1 MNNNNEVF
9 LPQLSSVLS
18 RSTLEELI
26 LLRELQ
32 EHRERLQL
40 MSLVQRVNQIPP
52 EDVLQ
57 LLLARRH
64 HRLG

>member
-32 EHRERLQL
+32 QQRERLQL
-40 MSLVQRVNQIPP
+40 MSLVQQMNQIPP

-57 LLLARRH
+57 LLLARQQQR
-64 HRLG
+64 